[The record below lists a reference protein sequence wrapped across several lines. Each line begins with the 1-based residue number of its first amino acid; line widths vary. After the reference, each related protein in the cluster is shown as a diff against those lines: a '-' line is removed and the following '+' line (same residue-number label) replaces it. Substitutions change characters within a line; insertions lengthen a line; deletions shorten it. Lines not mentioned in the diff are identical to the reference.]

1 MPVIEQLNIGEIN
14 LHIWK
19 IAEDE
24 AFFIRESAAADLSQL
39 RHYRHPQARLQWLAS
54 RMMLL
59 KILGLDQYKK
69 LSKNDKGKPVLE
81 ENDLQISISHSDN
94 LVAVAFSKTNFG
106 IDIQKFTDKIPLVSG
121 KFIPEE
127 TLMSI
132 KDLPDFVKIC
142 HVHWG
147 VKEALFKADV
157 NGSLDYRKNLILEWD
172 NCYCED
178 GGNFKASI
186 LRDDNSITFTAKYVK
201 ILKDFILCTA
211 TEM

>member
-69 LSKNDKGKPVLE
+69 LNKNDKGKPVLE
-81 ENDLQISISHSDN
+81 GNDLQISISHSDN

-147 VKEALFKADV
+147 VKEALFKADE

-201 ILKDFILCTA
+201 ILKDFILCTV